1 MKYRARNNST
11 TKHNEERSKAHP
23 SPRMPQ
29 KPART
34 DMQDA
39 NSDPKLLTLYV
50 GKTIK
55 ERRVDKY
62 LHSRFSNYS
71 RVMIQETIKAGAV
84 KVNDKIVKA
93 SFKLS
98 PEDKIEL
105 TLPELPS
112 KEIQAEDI
120 PLNVIYEDDDV
131 IVLNKPVDMVVH
143 PARGNTHGTL
153 VNALAFYSD
162 KLSSGLGD
170 FRPGIVHRLDRDTTG
185 VMVVTKN
192 DIAQWKIA
200 RQFQN
205 RQVKKSYLAIV
216 HGTPDLTA
224 DRIIAPLGVHP
235 KVREKYAIRPEIGKE
250 AITFYE
256 VLEGFRGFSLLKL
269 TPKTGRTHQIRVH
282 LSYIKHPIVGDDMY
296 GGKLVYPWQL
306 MDKWHGLPARED
318 TAKMAVPQEP
328 IINRPA
334 LHALTLEFEHPTTK
348 KLVNF
353 EAPLP
358 EDMQNLLVL
367 LRKYR
372 KV

>member
-1 MKYRARNNST
+1 MVKWLNNYQLPITSYQI
-11 TKHNEERSKAHP
+11 RVG
-23 SPRMPQ
+23 
-29 KPART
+29 
-34 DMQDA
+34 
-39 NSDPKLLTLYV
+39 NS
-50 GKTIK
+50 IK

-62 LHSRFSNYS
+62 LHGRYNNYS
-71 RVMIQETIKAGAV
+71 RVMIQEIIKAGAV
-84 KVNDKIVKA
+84 EVNGKIVKP

-98 PEDKIEL
+98 PGDKIEL

-112 KEIQAEDI
+112 KEILPEDI
-120 PLNVIYEDDDV
+120 SLDIIYEDDDI
-131 IVLNKPVDMVVH
+131 IVLNKQANMIVH

-162 KLSSGLGD
+162 KLSSGLGE

-192 DIAQWKIA
+192 DSAQWKVA
-200 RQFQN
+200 KQFERRQM
-205 RQVKKSYLAIV
+205 KKSYLAIV
-216 HGTPDLTA
+216 HGTPELMA
-224 DRIIAPLGVHP
+224 DRINAPLGLHP
-235 KVREKYAIRPEIGKE
+235 RAREKYAIRPEIGKE

-256 VLEGFRGFSLLKL
+256 TIESFRGFSLLKM

-306 MDKWHGLPARED
+306 QDGEPAVE
-318 TAKMAVPQEP
+318 EP
-328 IINRPA
+328 VINRVA
-334 LHALTLEFEHPTTK
+334 LHAHTLEFKHPTTEK
-348 KLVNF
+348 QVKF

-358 EDMQNLLVL
+358 EDMQRLLDM

>member
-1 MKYRARNNST
+1 MVKWLNNYQLPITSY
-11 TKHNEERSKAHP
+11 
-23 SPRMPQ
+23 Q
-29 KPART
+29 I
-34 DMQDA
+34 QVG
-39 NSDPKLLTLYV
+39 NS
-50 GKTIK
+50 IK

-62 LHSRFSNYS
+62 LHGRYHNYS
-71 RVMIQETIKAGAV
+71 RVMIQEIIKAGAV
-84 KVNDKIVKA
+84 KVNGKIVKP

-98 PEDKIEL
+98 PGDKIEL

-112 KEIQAEDI
+112 KEILPEDI
-120 PLNVIYEDDDV
+120 SLDIIYEDDDI
-131 IVLNKPVDMVVH
+131 IVLNKQADMVVH

-162 KLSSGLGD
+162 KLSSGLGE
-170 FRPGIVHRLDRDTTG
+170 FRPGIVHRLDRNTTG

-192 DIAQWKIA
+192 DSAQWKVA
-200 RQFQN
+200 KQFERRQM
-205 RQVKKSYLAIV
+205 KKSYLAIV
-216 HGTPDLTA
+216 HGTPELMA
-224 DRIIAPLGVHP
+224 DRINAPLGLHP
-235 KVREKYAIRPEIGKE
+235 RMREKYAIRPETGKE

-256 VLEGFRGFSLLKL
+256 TIENFRGFSLLKM

-306 MDKWHGLPARED
+306 QDGEPAVE
-318 TAKMAVPQEP
+318 EP
-328 IINRPA
+328 VINRVA
-334 LHALTLEFEHPTTK
+334 LHAHTLEFKHPTTEK
-348 KLVNF
+348 QVKF

-358 EDMQNLLVL
+358 ADMQKLLDM